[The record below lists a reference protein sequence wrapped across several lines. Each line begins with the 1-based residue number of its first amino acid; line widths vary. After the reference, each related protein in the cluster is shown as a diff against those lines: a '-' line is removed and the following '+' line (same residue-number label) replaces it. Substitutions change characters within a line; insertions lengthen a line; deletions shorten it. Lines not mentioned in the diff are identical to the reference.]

1 MKSFIE
7 ELQVIKAQC
16 DSSVAKE
23 RIEVLASAFR
33 SKPVIL
39 YGAGTLSTF
48 VMDHLSTHNVQVEC
62 FCDTFRSGVHQSTG
76 LPIISAEQLKSQY
89 SDAIVIVTSELHG
102 ASILSTLQKIQYP
115 GKIYSFDDLLPFY
128 TIPYN
133 KFEPHV
139 DGYQWAFEYFT
150 DMESRQVILDSMC
163 TRLLGTTM
171 TPSQN
176 HQYFEPDVCPLTD
189 SEIFVDGGCFIGDT
203 AEEFI
208 RQTGGKY
215 IHIYGF
221 EPDKV
226 NLKKAL
232 ANLSQYKNIDVLN
245 SGLWHMTNTYKFVS
259 GAFGNSKLSEDG
271 DTIADTIS
279 LDEFFSDKHAPT
291 FIKMDIEGAEYCAL
305 EGAKDILKTRK
316 PKLAICVYHQ
326 VHDIYA
332 LPQQILK
339 INPEYKLTLR
349 HYSRWYAESVCYAV

>member
-1 MKSFIE
+1 MKSFKE
-7 ELQVIKAQC
+7 ELQAIKEQC
-16 DSSVAKE
+16 NSGVVKQ

-48 VMDHLSTHNVQVEC
+48 VMNNLSAHNVQVEC
-62 FCDTFRSGVHQSTG
+62 FCDTFRSGVHQATG

-102 ASILSTLQKIQYP
+102 ASILSTLQQIEYP
-115 GKIYSFDDLLPFY
+115 GKIYSFDELLPFY

-133 KFEPHV
+133 EFEPHE
-139 DGYQWAFEYFT
+139 DGYQWAYEYFT
-150 DMESRQVILDSMC
+150 DMESKQIVLDSMR
-163 TRLLGTTM
+163 TRLLGTRM
-171 TPSQN
+171 TPSPN
-176 HQYFEPDVCPLTD
+176 HQYFEPDACPLTD

-208 RQTGGKY
+208 RQTSGKY
-215 IHIYGF
+215 DYIYGF
-221 EPDKV
+221 EPDMG

-232 ANLSQYKNIDVLN
+232 ANLAQYKNIDVIN
-245 SGLWHMTNTYKFVS
+245 GGLWHMTNTCKFVS
-259 GAFGNSKLSEDG
+259 GAFGNSQLSEDG
-271 DTIADTIS
+271 DTITNTFS
-279 LDEFFSDKHAPT
+279 LDEFFADKQAPT

-305 EGAKDILKTRK
+305 EGAKGILETCK

-326 VHDIYA
+326 IHDIYA

-339 INPEYKLTLR
+339 INPEYKLALR